1 MWLHCMQFISFLN
14 YNLHHSWSAIFNLSR
29 KESCLWHNILTTN
42 MNPNLMQNDISN
54 YTSIGHLLW
63 IIIDKL
69 RAMITHINASRGP
82 IWGQIFPRQFI
93 FGCVHDRMS
102 HWAML
107 RSLVS
112 CMYTSLLS
120 WQENEFIFNMW
131 INICPDAYCTH
142 YTYVFVTE

>member
-14 YNLHHSWSAIFNLSR
+14 CNLHHSWSAIFNLSR

-42 MNPNLMQNDISN
+42 MNLNLMQNDISN

-69 RAMITHINASRGP
+69 RVMITHINASRGP
-82 IWGQIFPRQFI
+82 IWGEIFSREFI
-93 FGCVHDRMS
+93 FGCVHERMS

-107 RSLVS
+107 SLRGRCTKGREGES
-112 CMYTSLLS
+112 WPAMTLLFSSFFTSTRWTQKS
-120 WQENEFIFNMW
+120 WLVR
-131 INICPDAYCTH
+131 IN
-142 YTYVFVTE
+142 